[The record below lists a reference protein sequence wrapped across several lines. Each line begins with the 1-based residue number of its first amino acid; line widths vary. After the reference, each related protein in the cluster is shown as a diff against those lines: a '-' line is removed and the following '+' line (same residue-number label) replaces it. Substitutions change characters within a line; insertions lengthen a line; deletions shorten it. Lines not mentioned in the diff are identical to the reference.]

1 MIRLIGRISDV
12 CGAAAILASFGLVA
26 VTMFEVTSRYAFH
39 APTVWAFDISY
50 MLNGAIFVLAMAMTL
65 RLNQHVSIDIFS
77 KAIPERWFRVI
88 EITIFLCLILPAIS
102 LVTYAGWGEFWKAWV
117 SDLAIPVDA
126 GHRAVGPVAPDS
138 GAGFRAGRPIDA
150 ALRGTGPCLPCH
162 LRPGCFRLRSS

>member
-12 CGAAAILASFGLVA
+12 CGAAAILASFGLVV
-26 VTMFEVTSRYAFH
+26 VTMVEVTSRYAFR
-39 APTVWAFDISY
+39 APTVWAFDVSY

-88 EITIFLCLILPAIS
+88 EATIFLCLILPAIS

-117 SDLAIPVDA
+117 SGEVETVSPWQPKIWPFRLMLAIGLSALWLQVLA
-126 GHRAVGPVAPDS
+126 RVVAPAEQS
-138 GAGFRAGRPIDA
+138 
-150 ALRGTGPCLPCH
+150 TQH
-162 LRPGCFRLRSS
+162 